1 MKSLKI
7 ILTAVLCVI
16 TAFSVFKYIVT
27 QNEKKILLAS
37 IKQIEQQVASLEK
50 DKQGLQKTIEQGKEV
65 QMQLTEQNKGLTE
78 DLKAVE
84 DKLAK
89 SSSDLSQAQK
99 TIDELNLQVGFLKDE
114 RDNMA
119 IKLADMSQEKDA
131 LKTKVSSVK
140 ELKKAIRKIKLQLR
154 APSHEIPKKEKARI
168 INVTD
173 GNRGFV
179 MKNGTPTYTP
189 KIKIKVEPAL
199 KE

>member
-7 ILTAVLCVI
+7 ILAAVLCVI

-99 TIDELNLQVGFLKDE
+99 TIDELNLQVGLLKDE

-119 IKLADMSQEKDA
+119 IKLADISQEKDA
-131 LKTKVSSVK
+131 LKTKVSPVK
-140 ELKKAIRKIKLQLR
+140 ELKKAIREIKLQLR
-154 APSHEIPKKEKARI
+154 APSHETPKKEKARI